1 MSEVDA
7 FLAARQFLLDHG
19 EDYDTAYRGFRRPR
33 LERFNWALDWFD
45 RYAENNEHPALVI
58 ANTDGG
64 TTEIGFHELSRR
76 SSQAANYFSGLGVRR
91 GDPVLLMLDNVPA
104 LWESLLGL
112 MKLGAIVVPTTT
124 LMNAEGIAF
133 RVEAAGVRHLLVA
146 SEFTSRCEG
155 LPGVTARVS
164 VGEPVSGWRRWDE
177 VYAAPP
183 RYVPS
188 TATAAD
194 DPFLYYFTSGTT
206 SRPKLVVHTHTS
218 YPVGHLST
226 LYWIGLREGDRHLN
240 ISSPGWAKHAWSSV
254 FAPWNAGATVLALNT
269 GRFDAAATLERIVAL
284 EATTLC
290 APPTVW
296 RLFIQQDLAAY
307 RVSLRELVSAGE
319 PLNPEVI
326 ARVEQGWGLTIR
338 DGYGQTETTAQIGNP
353 PGREV
358 KPGAMGMPLPGYR
371 PTLLGTADGEA
382 GEGELGLLLEP
393 PPLGLMQG
401 YQGDPERTAQ
411 AMAGGV
417 YRTGD
422 VVRRDAEGV
431 YWYVGRAD
439 DVFKSSDYRISPFE
453 LESAL
458 IECECVAEAAV
469 VPAPDPLRLSVPKAY
484 VALRAGYSPDAATA
498 RLIFE
503 FSRRRLAPYQ
513 RIRRLEFFELP
524 KTISGKIRRV
534 DLRRH
539 AESGSAQEYRE
550 EKLL

>member
-1 MSEVDA
+1 MTEVDA

-19 EDYDTAYRGFRRPR
+19 EDYDTAYRGFRWPR

-45 RYAENNEHPALVI
+45 RYAEGNERPALVI
-58 ANTDGG
+58 ANADGG
-64 TTEIGFHELSRR
+64 TTEIGFSELSRR
-76 SSQAANYFSGLGVRR
+76 SSQAANYFSELGVKR
-91 GDPVLLMLDNVPA
+91 GDSVLLMLDNVPA

-124 LMNAEGIAF
+124 LMNPEGVAF
-133 RVEAAGVRHLLVA
+133 RVATAGVRHLLVA
-146 SEFTSRCEG
+146 SEFAARCEG
-155 LPGVTARVS
+155 LPGVAARVA
-164 VGEPVSGWRRWDE
+164 VGEPVSGWRHWDE
-177 VYAAPP
+177 VYAASP
-183 RYVPS
+183 RYTPAA
-188 TATAAD
+188 ATAGD

-254 FAPWNAGATVLALNT
+254 FAPWNAGATVLAFNT
-269 GRFDAAATLERIVAL
+269 GRFDTAATLERIVAL

-296 RLFIQQDLAAY
+296 RLFIQQDLPAY

-338 DGYGQTETTAQIGNP
+338 DGYGQTETTAQVGNP

-358 KPGAMGMPLPGYR
+358 KPGAMGVPLPGYR
-371 PTLLGTADGEA
+371 PTLLGTAGGEA
-382 GEGELGLLLEP
+382 EEGELGLLLEP
-393 PPLGLMQG
+393 HPLGLMQG

-411 AMAGGV
+411 ALAGGV

-458 IECECVAEAAV
+458 IECECVAETAV
-469 VPAPDPLRLSVPKAY
+469 VSAPDPRRLSVPKAY
-484 VALRAGYSPDAATA
+484 VALREGYLPDEATA
-498 RLIFE
+498 RLIFA
-503 FSRRRLAPYQ
+503 FSRRRLTPYQ

-524 KTISGKIRRV
+524 KTISGKIRRI

-539 AESGSAQEYRE
+539 AESGSDQEYRE
-550 EKLL
+550 EELL